1 MTEEIWR
8 DIEGYEGLYMV
19 SNMGK
24 VKSLNYGNTGQ
35 EKNLKLI
42 KDKDC
47 YLQVH
52 LCKNRK
58 LNTFKVHRLVAAAFI
73 PNPENKPC
81 IDHVNTIRDDNRAIN
96 LRWCTAKENNN
107 NPISRKR
114 HINKSPVVGK
124 IGKDNYNSK
133 KVYQYSLDDKLI
145 RKWYSMMDVQ
155 RELGFSYSA
164 ISQCCS
170 GKLKTAYGF
179 VWKYAE

>member
-1 MTEEIWR
+1 MTEEIWK
-8 DIEGYEGLYMV
+8 DIEGFEGLYMV

-47 YLQVH
+47 YLQVN
-52 LCKNRK
+52 LFKNRK
-58 LNTFKVHRLVAAAFI
+58 LNKFKVHRLVAAAFI

-81 IDHVNTIRDDNRAIN
+81 IDHVNTIRDDNRVEN
-96 LRWCTAKENNN
+96 LRWVTVKENNN

-114 HINKSPVVGK
+114 HINKSPLVGK
-124 IGKDNYNSK
+124 FGKDNFNSK
-133 KVYQYSLDDKLI
+133 AVYQYSLDGVFI
-145 RKWYSMMDVQ
+145 RKFDSMMDVQ

-164 ISQCCS
+164 ISQCCR
-170 GKLKTAYGF
+170 GKQKTAYGF
-179 VWKYAE
+179 RWKYAE